1 MPAPPRASSP
11 TETDL
16 PAPPGPAVVVD
27 GTTRECAGVIAAL
40 EQAMSGLHDGA
51 AVRALVADVPS
62 RVDVHAWA
70 ERKGHRVSSERR
82 EAGTF
87 QMIIIKGGLPR
98 PRRPA

>member
-70 ERKGHRVSSERR
+70 ERKGHAIPHERR
-82 EAGTF
+82 EAGRF
-87 QMIIIKGGLPR
+87 QLTIIKGG
-98 PRRPA
+98 RRRAPSPS